1 MKPEDDGSDTSVDSH
16 SGSEDNSASI
26 ELKNVGS
33 SKQEAARKAFK
44 KNDSQVSRYI
54 HDVSKQ
60 SAEPH
65 QGEAGEYIQC
75 IVFGG
80 LDGIITTFA
89 VVVAA
94 IAGGLSY
101 GMVLIVGFANLLGDA
116 IGMGVGDYLSSQAE
130 ADHEEAERK
139 REEWE
144 IEHVPEIER
153 DEMIQVYMQ
162 KGLPQDDAEK
172 VVDLLFQS
180 KAAFLDVMMVEELGI
195 MPAEAA
201 SSPWKGA
208 LITFG
213 AFMALGGLPMIPYL
227 FAFDYTSPSEPS
239 DVVFI
244 LSIIIFGIALF
255 ILGAFKGKIT
265 GKVWW
270 KSGLMM
276 FLNGAVTTGVSY
288 GIGNGLES
296 IL

>member
-1 MKPEDDGSDTSVDSH
+1 MDDDGSDTNSVDTASE
-16 SGSEDNSASI
+16 GSVEVKI
-26 ELKNVGS
+26 EGTATK
-33 SKQEAARKAFK
+33 KFAARKAFN
-44 KNDSQVSRYI
+44 KNDPANSKYI
-54 HDVSKQ
+54 HDVYQ
-60 SAEPH
+60 QTTEPH

-94 IAGGLSY
+94 VAGGLSY
-101 GMVLIVGFANLLGDA
+101 GMILIIGFANLLGDA

-227 FAFDYTSPSEPS
+227 FSFNFKKPGNPADL
-239 DVVFI
+239 VFI

-265 GKVWW
+265 GKTWW

-276 FLNGAVTTGVSY
+276 FLNGAVTTAVSY

-296 IL
+296 IVN